1 MFTPTTPTADPHSTA
16 ADLEIAEEQPPFRSK
31 RRRTLRSVV
40 RGIGVLVHPFSSD
53 PVDVHFVSLRI
64 HIRQRRYVKSRSRSF
79 HPPEETT
86 VLDEEK
92 SAKTRSRFCKIA
104 SEWLSVW
111 VYMRVSACMPVS
123 VCVCVWWDISVVIVR
138 CVRADLWA
146 I

>member
-1 MFTPTTPTADPHSTA
+1 MHPSSRRAAWVFTPTTPTTDPHSTA

-40 RGIGVLVHPFSSD
+40 RRIGVLVHPFSSD

-92 SAKTRSRFCKIA
+92 SAKTRIGADFAKSLVNGWVYGCIC
-104 SEWLSVW
+104 VW
-111 VYMRVSACMPVS
+111 VRACLCLCA
-123 VCVCVWWDISVVIVR
+123 CVCGGTYW
-138 CVRADLWA
+138 
-146 I
+146 